1 MAHIKNRL
9 RGLLVAFVALVA
21 ALAIVPGVA
30 KAASQDVP
38 WTGSEKQT
46 ITISGLKGDATINI
60 YEIGTVA
67 LDSDGSNQTTFNVT
81 ATTNNQGAAVKE
93 YIKLESPTAA
103 QTKKMLD
110 SITGY
115 GEAVVADA
123 DYTHADA
130 QGTYASPELPAGLY
144 YVEITDDSGSYTYQ
158 AMVAPVSPTS
168 RDSGK
173 SWVLVDPD
181 MTAKVS
187 SSEIV
192 KDRVADTPVNLGD
205 TVDFTVT
212 VTLNQYM
219 TSFDLNDTMNG
230 LEYVAGTME
239 MYVGNEAAGTPAA
252 TGDDPQ
258 NNYYD
263 VVVDEDDVH
272 NMTVT
277 FNVDYLGT
285 LAGDTQ
291 VTVKYTAKV
300 CSDAEIANDLSNKAY
315 TDNNPEGSTV
325 TIELGK
331 AGVYKYEKD
340 NVNKPL
346 EGAIFQVFESNGTTP
361 VKTTANE
368 DVYVK
373 TGQDGFAWTNE
384 DACDAQG
391 NPLTGEVILEQGFE
405 VVFVETKAPAGYR
418 LPSVESN
425 KFAAET
431 VALTASEAAQT
442 TQIPNTPADGEHG
455 VDLPETGGMGTVAL
469 TAAGVVL
476 VAGAAAF
483 IVRSRKEN

>member
-1 MAHIKNRL
+1 MAHITNKL
-9 RGLLVAFVALVA
+9 RGLVAAFVAVFA
-21 ALAIVPGVA
+21 ALALVPGTA
-30 KAASQDVP
+30 FAASQDVP

-46 ITISGLKGDATINI
+46 ITINGLKDDATINI
-60 YEIGTVA
+60 YEIGTVT
-67 LDSDGSNQTTFNVT
+67 LDENGSNQTTFNVT
-81 ATTNNQGAAVKE
+81 ATTNDQGAAVKE

-110 SITGY
+110 SITDY

-130 QGTYASPELPAGLY
+130 QGTYTSPTLPAGLY

-168 RDSGK
+168 KDSGK

-219 TSFDLNDTMNG
+219 TSFDLNDSMVG
-230 LEYVAGTME
+230 LEYVAGSME
-239 MYVGNEAAGTPAA
+239 MYVGNEATETPVA

-263 VVVDEDDVH
+263 VAIDDDNVH

-285 LAGDTQ
+285 LTGDTQ
-291 VTVKYTAKV
+291 VTVKYSAKV
-300 CSDAEIANDLSNKAY
+300 CSDAKISSDLSNKAY

-346 EGAIFQVFESNGTTP
+346 EGAIFQVFEADGTTP
-361 VKTTANE
+361 VKTTDNE

-384 DACDAQG
+384 DTCDAQG
-391 NPLTGEVILEQGFE
+391 NPLTGEVILEEGFG

-418 LPSVESN
+418 LPSDDSN
-425 KFAAET
+425 KFVATT
-431 VALTASEAAQT
+431 VALEASDAARTA
-442 TQIPNTPADGEHG
+442 QIANTPADGEHG

-483 IVRSRKEN
+483 IVRSRKQN